1 MRNPAAPPLMSQ
13 PPPPLPGA
21 PPSGPPPRGS
31 PGIPPPNFSQPP
43 PNYNQPPP
51 GYNHGNQPQPPR
63 YPPREPPRDP
73 SRQVYDYN
81 GKKLNHLSATSKY
94 DSDGNRSRD
103 SDRYDRDSKRSRVVD
118 YDDRRRERSPRRE
131 KRYFLCVERYLRF
144 QSFSTCIQKEKWI

>member
-31 PGIPPPNFSQPP
+31 PSVPPPNFGQPP

-51 GYNHGNQPQPPR
+51 GYNHGNQQGPPR
-63 YPPREPPRDP
+63 YPPREPPRDS

-81 GKKLNHLSATSKY
+81 GKQYKLARRLISNL
-94 DSDGNRSRD
+94 DGNRSRD
-103 SDRYDRDSKRSRVVD
+103 SDSYDKDSKRSRVVD
-118 YDDRRRERSPRRE
+118 YDDRRRDRSPRRE
-131 KRYFLCVERYLRF
+131 KRYFLAR
-144 QSFSTCIQKEKWI
+144 